1 MRLGT
6 FPPLSSARILPEGR
20 GCWKAMASCEK
31 LRKGRQRQ
39 TRVENYA
46 QSEIQCEV
54 IEFAET
60 ARPQVATVRKMY
72 ESRTRLER
80 RQTMLTGGVPE
91 FQSLGDLLGH
101 ANVVARHFQRHIR
114 RKRRRSSLR
123 ITHALVKCRK
133 RRPRT
138 DDAQIDRPA
147 PR

>member
-1 MRLGT
+1 
-6 FPPLSSARILPEGR
+6 
-20 GCWKAMASCEK
+20 
-31 LRKGRQRQ
+31 
-39 TRVENYA
+39 
-46 QSEIQCEV
+46 
-54 IEFAET
+54 
-60 ARPQVATVRKMY
+60 
-72 ESRTRLER
+72 RTRLER

-147 PR
+147 PRLSKITLRRAHHLAAKACPLLRWTTPKHPKIPPLAAHPHVTAPRQPRRVFCN